1 VHSSFRPQILTR
13 RQVANTCGIGD
24 APEML
29 LRTAPHERAPPA
41 LRSGSPRPF
50 PSAGHREIVHEM
62 RCRSASTPIGLPRIP
77 LDSSGSIS
85 LLRLLVGAGR
95 MADDFRDLSQPRAS
109 SRCRGSSLRI
119 VRISSAR
126 SVVHGSPRSRQR
138 AWSMPS
144 MPSARTS
151 RLPWMRPSICCGRQ
165 SKRDCA
171 LTCTRVS

>member
-1 VHSSFRPQILTR
+1 MHSSFRPQILTR

-109 SRCRGSSLRI
+109 SRCRELDGSQLD
-119 VRISSAR
+119 
-126 SVVHGSPRSRQR
+126 GKLSRQPFVSGVTVGDVGTVYLVPVHR
-138 AWSMPS
+138 DGCGGV
-144 MPSARTS
+144 
-151 RLPWMRPSICCGRQ
+151 RLHNRLGS
-165 SKRDCA
+165 
-171 LTCTRVS
+171 